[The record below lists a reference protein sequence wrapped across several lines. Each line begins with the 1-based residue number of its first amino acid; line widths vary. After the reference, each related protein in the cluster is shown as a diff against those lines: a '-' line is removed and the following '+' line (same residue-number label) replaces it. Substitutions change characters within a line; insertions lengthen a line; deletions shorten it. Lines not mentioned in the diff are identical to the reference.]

1 MDIPEMSRNDEFTKR
16 LNAETVEIV
25 LAVAGGLFVACL
37 FVACLFALGV
47 VLTVGH
53 RPLLVINL
61 VILSLIYLSNF
72 NGKCDSLNDIQ
83 NYISWS
89 FTQRTDI
96 ADTLSPPSLVLS

>member
-37 FVACLFALGV
+37 FVACLFVACLFALGI

-53 RPLLVINL
+53 RPLLVNSVKL
-61 VILSLIYLSNF
+61 FSYL
-72 NGKCDSLNDIQ
+72 K
-83 NYISWS
+83 
-89 FTQRTDI
+89 
-96 ADTLSPPSLVLS
+96 